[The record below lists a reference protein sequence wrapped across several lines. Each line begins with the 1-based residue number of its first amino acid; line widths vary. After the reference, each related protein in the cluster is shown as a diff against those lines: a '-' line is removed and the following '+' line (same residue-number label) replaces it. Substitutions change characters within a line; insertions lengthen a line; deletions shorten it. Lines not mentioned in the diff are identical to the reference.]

1 VLEVSVHAP
10 VGDWSIFRPT
20 GALLPRKPGPKTW
33 TCPLSRPLMTADE
46 FDELVAP
53 DRVTRL
59 GSDKPLPPLAADG
72 VEVFY

>member
-1 VLEVSVHAP
+1 
-10 VGDWSIFRPT
+10 
-20 GALLPRKPGPKTW
+20 
-33 TCPLSRPLMTADE
+33 MTAEE
-46 FDELVAP
+46 FDELVSP